1 MVRLWRS
8 IPMRAPASAFP
19 RTPTPEQLHA
29 DFLRLLPRVE
39 LHVRVSFRDVRCL
52 DQREDFV
59 AEAIALSWSWFRRLV
74 ERGKDPTQFP
84 SALAAYAARAV
95 RGGRRLAGQDKAN
108 DVMSPGARQRH
119 GFTVRPLGNVF
130 DEALR
135 DNTVS
140 LVPDQVIFRCDF
152 PVWRRS
158 GCERDRRLIDD
169 LAVGERTCDAARKYG
184 LSSGRVSQ
192 LRREFREDW
201 DRFCADPADA
211 PTEAP

>member
-84 SALAAYAARAV
+84 SALAHFAARAV
-95 RGGRRLAGQDKAN
+95 RSGRRLAGQDKAN
-108 DVMSPGARQRH
+108 DVMSSRAQQRH
-119 GFTVRPLGNVF
+119 GFTVRPLPHGGGPLGDVF
-130 DEALR
+130 AEALQ
-135 DNTVS
+135 DNTAS
-140 LVPDQVIFRCDF
+140 PVPDQAAFRCDF

-158 GCERDRRLIDD
+158 RSERDRR
-169 LAVGERTCDAARKYG
+169 
-184 LSSGRVSQ
+184 
-192 LRREFREDW
+192 
-201 DRFCADPADA
+201 
-211 PTEAP
+211 